1 MTEKW
6 SMDKAFKFL
15 THGVEDL
22 PTKGYLATAVAMHM
36 TRLVAED
43 RDVVDLFVLDR
54 FKEVIK
60 GNKNEAMV

>member
-22 PTKGYLATAVAMHM
+22 PTKGYLATAVALHM
-36 TRLVAED
+36 MRLVVED
-43 RDVVDLFVLDR
+43 REAVDVFVLTR
-54 FKEVIK
+54 FEEITR
-60 GNKNEAMV
+60 GAGDGQ